1 MEMREFGESISTADL
16 IADGIDGRIHKEYGK
31 RWLVS
36 EMTAF
41 IWEEMIMVFC
51 WSTLMVKDLE
61 RSLGFYRDL
70 LGLPVTRRFAA
81 GPEREIVFLGDGETK
96 IELVCH
102 RVIGGKLEGS
112 ESSDFAAK
120 GCSLLDGK
128 RYGRAE
134 DATDIQ
140 SVCKNNGVQVLSTF
154 GEGEQC
160 FCCPNLP
167 FQSCIGC
174 VGVQQ
179 HGAEPEQ
186 CRSGISIRG
195 SIGIIKIIVMIGKAD
210 VGADSRELA
219 VN

>member
-1 MEMREFGESISTADL
+1 
-16 IADGIDGRIHKEYGK
+16 
-31 RWLVS
+31 
-36 EMTAF
+36 
-41 IWEEMIMVFC
+41 
-51 WSTLMVKDLE
+51 
-61 RSLGFYRDL
+61 
-70 LGLPVTRRFAA
+70 
-81 GPEREIVFLGDGETK
+81 
-96 IELVCH
+96 LVCH

-120 GCSLLDGK
+120 GCGLLDGK

-167 FQSCIGC
+167 FQTGIGC

-195 SIGIIKIIVMIGKAD
+195 SIGIIKVIVMIGKAD
-210 VGADSRELA
+210 VGSDSRELA
-219 VN
+219 IDCIATGKEGGKALDGSTVQSGFHDHGVELLLIGTSVSNKEAVLLRSAEILVQA